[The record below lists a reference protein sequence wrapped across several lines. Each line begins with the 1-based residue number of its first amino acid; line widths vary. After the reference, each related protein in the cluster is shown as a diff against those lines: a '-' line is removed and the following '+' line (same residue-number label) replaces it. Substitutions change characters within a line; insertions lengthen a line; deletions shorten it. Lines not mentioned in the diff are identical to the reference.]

1 MAKIVETIVKQSA
14 ELRSR
19 RTVQFFSDD
28 ANHLEVSLEYPG
40 DLGHGE
46 IIARARR
53 LLVQYS
59 RLLAA
64 APLHTGGSEQPAG
77 PVPPADPLLKDY
89 HPDGELVP
97 VPLEGLIEMGS
108 SNNDTEESEMQI
120 LNTLVTPD
128 TTEGLARIEF
138 IGEGRESV
146 VVTVK
151 NTQGDDGDAL
161 IARAKAMLV
170 QIAAFGET
178 AEPATEGRR
187 TAGRAEDADTLNE
200 QLDEG
205 LEQSFPGSDP
215 ISVTNTSIPGQPKP
229 A

>member
-1 MAKIVETIVKQSA
+1 MAKIVETIVRKSA
-14 ELRSR
+14 EHPSQ
-19 RTVQFFSDD
+19 RTVEFISDD
-28 ANHLEVSLEYPG
+28 ANHVEVSLEHPG
-40 DLGHGE
+40 DLSHSE
-46 IIARARR
+46 IIARAR
-53 LLVQYS
+53 Q
-59 RLLAA
+59 LLAQHLSLVTA
-64 APLHTGGSEQPAG
+64 APSHIGESEQPAG

-89 HPDGELVP
+89 RPDGELVP
-97 VPLEGLIEMGS
+97 VPLEGMIEPS
-108 SNNDTEESEMQI
+108 SRDNDNEEAEMQI
-120 LNTLVTPD
+120 LSTLVTPD
-128 TTEGLARIEF
+128 ATEGLTRIEF
-138 IGEGRESV
+138 LGEGRESV

-151 NTQGDDGDAL
+151 NTQGDHGDAL
-161 IARAKAMLV
+161 MARAKAMLV

-178 AEPATEGRR
+178 AEPAPQGRR

>member
-1 MAKIVETIVKQSA
+1 MAKIVETIVRKSA
-14 ELRSR
+14 EHPSQ
-19 RTVQFFSDD
+19 RTVEFISDD
-28 ANHLEVSLEYPG
+28 ANHVEVSLEHPG
-40 DLGHGE
+40 DLSHSE
-46 IIARARR
+46 IIARAR
-53 LLVQYS
+53 Q
-59 RLLAA
+59 LLAQYLSLVTA
-64 APLHTGGSEQPAG
+64 APSHIGESEQPAG

-89 HPDGELVP
+89 RPDGELVP
-97 VPLEGLIEMGS
+97 VPLEGMIEPS
-108 SNNDTEESEMQI
+108 SRDNDNEEAEMQI
-120 LNTLVTPD
+120 LSTLVTPD
-128 TTEGLARIEF
+128 ATEGLTRIEF
-138 IGEGRESV
+138 VGEGRESV

-151 NTQGDDGDAL
+151 NTQGDHGDAL
-161 IARAKAMLV
+161 MARAKAMLV

-178 AEPATEGRR
+178 AEPAPQGRR

>member
-1 MAKIVETIVKQSA
+1 MAKIMETIVRQSA
-14 ELRSR
+14 EHRNQ
-19 RTVQFFSDD
+19 RTVGFITDD
-28 ANHLEVSLEYPG
+28 ANHVEVGLEHPS
-40 DLGHGE
+40 DLVDSE
-46 IIARARR
+46 IIARARQ

-59 RLLAA
+59 RLMTA
-64 APLHTGGSEQPAG
+64 APSHTGEAEQPAG

-89 HPDGELVP
+89 RPDGELVP
-97 VPLEGLIEMGS
+97 VPLEGMIEPGS
-108 SNNDTEESEMQI
+108 LDNDNEEAEMQI
-120 LNTLVTPD
+120 LGTLVTPD
-128 TTEGLARIEF
+128 ATEGLTRIEF
-138 IGEGRESV
+138 LGEGRESV

-151 NTQGDDGDAL
+151 DTQGDDGDAL

-178 AEPATEGRR
+178 AEPAPQGRR